1 MKDKHMKHF
10 RHSAIT
16 AFSGIA
22 ASLFLLSAC
31 SPVSSAAPAQED
43 LVQYNQS
50 YNQIVASYDM
60 DGFLGL
66 YADNPLWIA
75 PTDTPVAGLD
85 IPRNT
90 FGFITEKKGVLTHSA
105 DHTFFSKD
113 GSQAVL
119 IGQYD
124 IAIDAVGRKGSGTYL
139 FVLQREGE
147 DWKIV
152 VDMFNE
158 HKAAS

>member
-1 MKDKHMKHF
+1 MKNFIKPAAIAM
-10 RHSAIT
+10 SAAIAT
-16 AFSGIA
+16 ALLFGATTIA
-22 ASLFLLSAC
+22 ATPTPIEATNLI
-31 SPVSSAAPAQED
+31 
-43 LVQYNQS
+43 S
-50 YNQIVASYDM
+50 YNQDYNQIIANYDM

-75 PTDTPVAGLD
+75 PSEAPVAGLD
-85 IPRNT
+85 VPRNT
-90 FGFITEKKGVLTHSA
+90 FGFIVDKKGTLTHSA

-124 IAIDAVGRKGSGTYL
+124 IAIEAVGKTGTGTYL
-139 FVLQREGE
+139 FVLEREGE

-158 HKAAS
+158 HKAKS